1 MRQPSGGGADR
12 LESLNVTLQIAG
24 SVALLL
30 FGLSLIRTGMEDA
43 FGMRLK
49 MILGFGTQTS
59 PRAFFAGL
67 VTTLGLQ
74 SSTAT
79 ALLTASFVKRT
90 LIDSRMAQIVLLG
103 ANVGTA
109 LTAFVVSTGIEAF
122 APVFILIGYVMRKR
136 AGAHAEGAS
145 GPSSG
150 AWAGGTGSALI
161 GIGLILISLTILEH
175 ATLPVR
181 DSAALAAFIP
191 MLENALPVAVALAAV
206 VAVLCS
212 SSLAAVLLVLSL
224 PMPPTLT
231 VAMVLGANL
240 GGALPAVF
248 ATTHEGP
255 AARRLTTGN
264 LIVRSLGCLIALPFA
279 GIIAQILQ
287 TGPLA
292 RAAAQTGSG
301 LAVEMH
307 VIFNLVLAAVIWPF
321 VGLVTRALTRL
332 IPDEEAAPSDTA
344 NWLDESSLD
353 FPPLALS
360 GASREVL
367 AIGDLA
373 ERMLDQTRT
382 AFTSNDTS
390 HLLTMAQIEDE
401 IDRRQQ
407 RVKSYLSRLGSN
419 ATETERRRTISIL
432 DYVINIEHIG
442 DIIDKGL
449 GPEVRSK
456 VGLGL
461 RFSTAGYHELDRMFV
476 MTQENL
482 RLAQTVFMTGDRDMA
497 RRLVELKVDIRNFER
512 QSSQRHLMRLRDGGQ
527 ESRETSS
534 LHLDILRDLKRI
546 NAHAVSVAYPILDED
561 GLLIESRLR
570 SERKEK
576 KKNKDRSEQR
586 DRPRV
591 PGEI

>member
-1 MRQPSGGGADR
+1 M
-12 LESLNVTLQIAG
+12 ESLEVTLQIAG

-30 FGLSLIRTGMEDA
+30 FGLSLIRTGMEEA
-43 FGMRLK
+43 FGIRLK
-49 MILGFGTQTS
+49 MILGFGTRTG
-59 PRAFFAGL
+59 PRAFVAGL
-67 VTTLGLQ
+67 VATLGLQ

-103 ANVGTA
+103 ANIGTA

-122 APVFILIGYVMRKR
+122 APVFVLTGYTLRRR
-136 AGAHAEGAS
+136 AGSAADKSATGA
-145 GPSSG
+145 

-161 GIGLILISLTILEH
+161 GMGLILISLVILEQ

-191 MLENALPVAVALAAV
+191 MLENALPVALVLAAV

-224 PMPPTLT
+224 PMPPLLSL
-231 VAMVLGANL
+231 AMVLGANL
-240 GGALPAVF
+240 GGALPAVL
-248 ATTHEGP
+248 ATAHDGP

-264 LIVRSLGCLIALPFA
+264 LIVRALGCLIALPLAGLIVGLLQAAPFA
-279 GIIAQILQ
+279 EM
-287 TGPLA
+287 
-292 RAAAQTGSG
+292 G
-301 LAVEMH
+301 LAVQMH
-307 VIFNLVLAAVIWPF
+307 LAFNLGLAAVIWPLI
-321 VGLVTRALTRL
+321 GPLTRILTRL
-332 IPDEEAAPSDTA
+332 IPDEEAAPSDSA
-344 NWLDESSLD
+344 NWLDETALE
-353 FPPLALS
+353 FPPLALA

-373 ERMLDQTRT
+373 ERMLEQTRT

-390 HLLTMAQIEDE
+390 HLLAMSQIEDE

-407 RVKSYLSRLGSN
+407 RVKSYLSRLGN
-419 ATETERRRTISIL
+419 KATETERRRTISIL
-432 DYVINIEHIG
+432 DYVINLEHVG

-461 RFSTAGYHELDRMFV
+461 RFSREGYHELDRMFV

-527 ESRETSS
+527 ASRETSS

-576 KKNKDRSEQR
+576 KKHKDRSDPR

-591 PGEI
+591 PGEA